1 MAWINERAAKLKQG
15 AIRQMFDKA
24 KAMGNVISL
33 GIGEPDMDTPAPICE
48 AGAKALAHGA
58 THYTANAGD
67 LALREAASQA
77 QFLVPGGYDPKTEIL
92 ITSGGMGALSLC
104 LQVVLSPGDEVL
116 VQDPQWLNYVTLVN
130 FCGGKAVTVP
140 VREEDGFALTAENL
154 EAHITE
160 RTRVLMLNSPNNPTG
175 AALSRQTLEEIAQVA
190 IRHDLLVISDE
201 VYNTLVYDDA
211 PRFSIAEVPGMRER
225 TVVINSFSK
234 SFAMTGWRVGMALG
248 PRDLIQRMTFL
259 QATTTTCPNA
269 AAQAAACYALS
280 RPDLIANMV
289 EVYRKRRDLICQ
301 ELEKIPGIHVRR
313 PEGAFYVFANI
324 QGIGMDETDFCEKLL
339 EEERVV
345 CIPGSSFGAHGK
357 GFIRISYANSEENIR
372 EAIRRMAAFVE
383 RHHQ

>member
-1 MAWINERAAKLKQG
+1 
-15 AIRQMFDKA
+15 
-24 KAMGNVISL
+24 
-33 GIGEPDMDTPAPICE
+33 
-48 AGAKALAHGA
+48 
-58 THYTANAGD
+58 
-67 LALREAASQA
+67 
-77 QFLVPGGYDPKTEIL
+77 
-92 ITSGGMGALSLC
+92 
-104 LQVVLSPGDEVL
+104 
-116 VQDPQWLNYVTLVN
+116 
-130 FCGGKAVTVP
+130 
-140 VREEDGFALTAENL
+140 
-154 EAHITE
+154 
-160 RTRVLMLNSPNNPTG
+160 
-175 AALSRQTLEEIAQVA
+175 
-190 IRHDLLVISDE
+190 
-201 VYNTLVYDDA
+201 
-211 PRFSIAEVPGMRER
+211 MRER